1 MFLTK
6 YFDRHLLMVVTQIL
20 RIFCKFVFKNRN
32 FGDNLPTRDL
42 NKPTIVDFVVYLQ
55 QVVA

>member
-20 RIFCKFVFKNRN
+20 RIFCKFVFKNGN
-32 FGDNLPTRDL
+32 IGDNLPMRDL